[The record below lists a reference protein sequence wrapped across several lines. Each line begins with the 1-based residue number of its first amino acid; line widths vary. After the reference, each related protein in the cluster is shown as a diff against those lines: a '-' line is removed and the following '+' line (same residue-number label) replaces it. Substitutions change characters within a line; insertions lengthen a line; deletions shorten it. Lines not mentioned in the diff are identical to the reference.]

1 MDLTQRHKG
10 TNGSFHDVEDLAR
23 IAIDCAF
30 HLHRDLGPGLL
41 ESVYEILLAE
51 ALREVG
57 LNVERQLVV
66 PITYKG
72 AVIDN
77 ALRLDLLI
85 EQKLV
90 VELKSV
96 ERFAPVHGKQLL
108 TYLRLLD
115 LPLGL
120 LINFGQ
126 ELFRDGVKRV
136 ANNYYAPVRR

>member
-1 MDLTQRHKG
+1 M
-10 TNGSFHDVEDLAR
+10 
-23 IAIDCAF
+23 
-30 HLHRDLGPGLL
+30 
-41 ESVYEILLAE
+41 YEILLAE

-57 LNVERQLVV
+57 LNVEQQLVV